1 MREILLLP
9 VLGFVVGALGTLVGA
24 GGGFV
29 LVPVLLFLYPDDP
42 PEVTTTI
49 SLAVVFLNA
58 LSGSAAYARQRRI
71 DYRTG
76 LMFSAAAIP
85 GSILGAYAVRFLSR
99 GAFNIVFGVMLLVI
113 AAFIMARPTPRVR
126 EHVTRTGEVRRTLRD
141 RAGHVYTWSFRPVRG
156 IVLSFFV
163 GFISSILGIGGGIVH
178 VPVLVLVLDYPIHI
192 ATATSHF
199 VLAITAFSGTVTHI
213 LAGEFGEAWRRTVLI
228 GVGVMAGAQLGAALA
243 PHARPALIT
252 RALAGGLALVGVR
265 LLLRAVA
272 G

>member
-9 VLGFVVGALGTLVGA
+9 VLGFAVGALGTLVGA
-24 GGGFV
+24 GGGFI

-42 PEVTTTI
+42 PEVITTI

-58 LSGSAAYARQRRI
+58 LSGSAAYAHQRRI

-76 LMFSAAAIP
+76 LMFSASAIP

-99 GAFNIVFGVMLLVI
+99 GTFNIIFGVILI
-113 AAFIMARPTPRVR
+113 AIATFIMARPTPRVR
-126 EHVTRTGEVRRTLRD
+126 EHVTRKGEVRRTLRD
-141 RAGHVYTWSFRPVRG
+141 RVGHVYVWSFRPVRG

-163 GFISSILGIGGGIVH
+163 GFISSILGIGGGPIH
-178 VPVLVLVLDYPIHI
+178 VPVLVLVLNYPIHI
-192 ATATSHF
+192 AAATSQF
-199 VLAITAFSGTVTHI
+199 VLATTSFGGTLTHI
-213 LAGEFGEAWRRTVLI
+213 LAGEFGEAWRRTILI
-228 GVGVMAGAQLGAALA
+228 GAGVIAGAQLGAALA
-243 PHARPALIT
+243 LRARPALIT
-252 RALAGGLALVGVR
+252 RTLAIALALVGVR

>member
-1 MREILLLP
+1 MRELLLLP
-9 VLGFVVGALGTLVGA
+9 VLGFAIGTLGTLVGA

-29 LVPVLLFLYPDDP
+29 LVPVLLFLYADDS
-42 PEVTTTI
+42 PEVVTTI

-58 LSGSAAYARQRRI
+58 LSGSAAYARQGRI

-99 GAFNIVFGVMLLVI
+99 GAFNIVFGGMLLAI
-113 AAFIMARPTPRVR
+113 AALIIVRPAPRTR
-126 EHVTRTGEVRRTLRD
+126 QRAPRTGETTRSLRD
-141 RAGHVYTWSFRPVRG
+141 RTGHTYVWSFRPARG
-156 IVLSFFV
+156 VTLSFVV
-163 GFISSILGIGGGIVH
+163 GFVSSVLGIGGGIVH
-178 VPVLVLVLDYPIHI
+178 VPVLVLLLSYPIHV

-199 VLAITAFSGTVTHI
+199 VLAITALSGTLTHI
-213 LAGEFGEAWRRTVLI
+213 AAGEFADVWRRTLVIGI
-228 GVGVMAGAQLGAALA
+228 GVIAGAQLGAALA

-265 LLLRAVA
+265 LLLRAMVE
-272 G
+272 